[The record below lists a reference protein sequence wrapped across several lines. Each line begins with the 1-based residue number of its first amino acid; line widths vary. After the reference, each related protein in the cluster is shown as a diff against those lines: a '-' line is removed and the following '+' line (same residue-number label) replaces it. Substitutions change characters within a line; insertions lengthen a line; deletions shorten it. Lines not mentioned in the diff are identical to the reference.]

1 MSHGLKFNDSQHE
14 FGVNILLM
22 KDILKYLI
30 INYIKNM
37 MAI

>member
-1 MSHGLKFNDSQHE
+1 MSHGLKFNDAQHE
-14 FGVNILLM
+14 FCVNILLM